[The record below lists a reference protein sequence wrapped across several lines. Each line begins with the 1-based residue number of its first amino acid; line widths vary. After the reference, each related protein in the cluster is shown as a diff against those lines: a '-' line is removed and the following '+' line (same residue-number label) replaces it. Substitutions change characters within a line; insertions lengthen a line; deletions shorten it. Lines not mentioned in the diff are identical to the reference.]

1 MSFILDALKK
11 AESERHR
18 HVAPVLMDARV
29 APPRRG
35 LPAWAWVL
43 GAVLLVNLVLLG
55 VVLWR
60 SPAAPVAAPAG
71 QPAPAEAAGAVAPS
85 PATAARPAP
94 APATPAA
101 PALPGAT
108 PVTPSASVTPPALP
122 ASARAPVAT
131 PAFDALPT
139 LHELRASGVS
149 LPDLQLQLHA
159 WSPEASERSV
169 LLNGQRLREGE
180 YTPNGVKV
188 EQITATGVVL
198 EAVGRRFRL
207 EAGN

>member
-43 GAVLLVNLVLLG
+43 GAVLLVNLLLLG
-55 VVLWR
+55 WILWR
-60 SPAAPVAAPAG
+60 TPTGAGQVSAPMPVAQESPPVD
-71 QPAPAEAAGAVAPS
+71 QVPAPSGPMI
-85 PATAARPAP
+85 TPAP
-94 APATPAA
+94 LPPGPQELPPSTA
-101 PALPGAT
+101 PALPAAS
-108 PVTPSASVTPPALP
+108 PPSATAPAP
-122 ASARAPVAT
+122 DPSS
-131 PAFDALPT
+131 LPT
-139 LHELRASGVS
+139 LQDLRSAGVA
-149 LPDLQLQLHA
+149 LPELQLHLHVFDPA
-159 WSPEASERSV
+159 PANRSV
-169 LLNGQRLREGE
+169 LLDGMRLREGE

-207 EAGN
+207 EAGT

>member
-55 VVLWR
+55 WILWR
-60 SPAAPVAAPAG
+60 APSGAVQAAAAAAPAPESPPAASVAPPDPMRPPAPSPS
-71 QPAPAEAAGAVAPS
+71 PAPAGIQNVAP
-85 PATAARPAP
+85 
-94 APATPAA
+94 
-101 PALPGAT
+101 
-108 PVTPSASVTPPALP
+108 VPALP
-122 ASARAPVAT
+122 AAPPPRATA
-131 PAFDALPT
+131 AAADASSLPT
-139 LHELRASGVS
+139 LQELRNAGVA
-149 LPDLQLQLHA
+149 LPDLQLYLHVYDPA
-159 WSPEASERSV
+159 PARRSV
-169 LLNGQRLREGE
+169 LLDGMRLREGE